1 MTRPNR
7 NEIER
12 MLAAGEAPKPPDGL
26 LERLHADIPDDLSA
40 TAVKEKREVSF
51 WRQGWLAAASLIAV
65 VGMGYV
71 MMRVVDSPE
80 FQSEMVVAESPMAA
94 SSPADAPSE
103 SDADAAGNAI
113 ADTVA
118 PFAAEGSKDRAMTQS
133 VSAEARQLP
142 GRFPAA
148 PAAGAE
154 MQAARDDRAES
165 YQEPVELSGR
175 GREIPA
181 PVAMAPPPPPAAA
194 VVGGQTGAFAQE
206 IESDRVQEARTERS
220 VEGPRPTPSVAARN
234 QMRKSAH
241 EEAPARAT
249 SSGALVD
256 TEADPVSTFGLRVA
270 DSSWTLVGRALRGGR
285 LPDPQSVRPEELI
298 NYFRYSDPEPAR
310 GEVTVRTEGA
320 ESPRRVDGSEHL
332 LRVGIRVSS
341 NDDLAVRGAK
351 MRVEFNPASVD
362 AYRLFG
368 YEQNRGRSA
377 ALPQGDD
384 LAPGH
389 RVTALYDV
397 RIGSEVGSSDS
408 LGVVTLQYENRKGEN
423 KQVEQVIRKSDLGG
437 SWNNAS
443 NDLQLAAL
451 VGDWAAFLQRPGS
464 KAEAAALQRR
474 ATAVS
479 AKWRGDARVAE
490 LAELIGA
497 TAKLV
502 R

>member
-26 LERLHADIPDDLSA
+26 LERLHADIPEDLST
-40 TAVKEKREVSF
+40 TAAEERREVSF

-80 FQSEMVVAESPMAA
+80 FQNEMVVAERAPMAA
-94 SSPADAPSE
+94 SSPADAPSGL
-103 SDADAAGNAI
+103 DADAAGNAV
-113 ADTVA
+113 AETVA
-118 PFAAEGSKDRAMTQS
+118 PPFAAGTLKDSVMTQAAAAEGR
-133 VSAEARQLP
+133 
-142 GRFPAA
+142 GRPEQIPTA
-148 PAAGAE
+148 PAVGVELQA
-154 MQAARDDRAES
+154 AARDDRDES
-165 YQEPVELSGR
+165 YREPIEVTAS
-175 GREIPA
+175 A

-194 VVGGQTGAFAQE
+194 AVGGQTGAFAQE
-206 IESDRVQEARTERS
+206 VESDSLQEARAERS
-220 VEGPRPTPSVAARN
+220 VGAPRPTPSITSRS
-234 QMRKSAH
+234 QMQKSADQA
-241 EEAPARAT
+241 APSRAT

-270 DSSWTLVGRALRGGR
+270 DSSWTLVSRALEGGR

-298 NYFRYSDPEPAR
+298 NHFRYSDPEPGR

-320 ESPRRVDGSEHL
+320 ESPLRVDGSEHL

-351 MRVEFNPASVD
+351 MQVEFDPASVD
-362 AYRLFG
+362 AYRLYG
-368 YEQNRGRSA
+368 YEQNRSRSS

-384 LAPGH
+384 LAPGL

-397 RIGSEVGSSDS
+397 RIGTQVGSSAN
-408 LGVVTLQYENRKGEN
+408 LGTVSLQYENRQGE
-423 KQVEQVIRKSDLGG
+423 KKKVEQVIRKSDLGL
-437 SWNNAS
+437 SWSDAS
-443 NDLQLAAL
+443 GDLQLAAL
-451 VGDWAAFLQRPGS
+451 VGDWAAFLQQPGS
-464 KAEAAALQRR
+464 KAEAAALERR
-474 ATAVS
+474 AAAVS

-490 LAELIGA
+490 LAELIGM
-497 TAKLV
+497 TAKLI